1 MYNSNHYDASAG
13 ITQRSSR
20 ARDLALTTLPGVA
33 VRTPRAAKHTARAAN
48 DTPRSGKGD
57 TVRARAGKDMARA
70 RSTTRVPNHT
80 PRATAWISSHTWRA
94 TTSCGLAHFSSELA
108 LSAPRSLCPIAI
120 GQGHRDG
127 ACGVSCGPRR
137 RDGACG
143 FGFNPDTLVASDG
156 ACFNPDTPVASDG
169 ASGPAAK
176 AGALLMEGDGRNLT
190 NLEVKQFKEITKGPS
205 DLLIKLR
212 AQRGGSVYEAV
223 LERSG
228 GTGAGT
234 PSERGK
240 EGMEAVMTLHRDEEL
255 HRLKRLV
262 SQALREFRKSRQT
275 AFILSLS
282 LSLSLSVLYT

>member
-1 MYNSNHYDASAG
+1 MG
-13 ITQRSSR
+13 
-20 ARDLALTTLPGVA
+20 
-33 VRTPRAAKHTARAAN
+33 
-48 DTPRSGKGD
+48 
-57 TVRARAGKDMARA
+57 
-70 RSTTRVPNHT
+70 
-80 PRATAWISSHTWRA
+80 
-94 TTSCGLAHFSSELA
+94 
-108 LSAPRSLCPIAI
+108 
-120 GQGHRDG
+120 
-127 ACGVSCGPRR
+127 
-137 RDGACG
+137 
-143 FGFNPDTLVASDG
+143 
-156 ACFNPDTPVASDG
+156 
-169 ASGPAAK
+169 
-176 AGALLMEGDGRNLT
+176 T

-240 EGMEAVMTLHRDEEL
+240 ERMEAVMTLHRDEEL

-282 LSLSLSVLYT
+282 LSLSLSLFSIRD